1 MTSFWCERA
10 VLPSGVARGVRVV
23 SELGVIVSADLAD
36 SQPGDTL
43 LEGLTLPGLANAHSH
58 AFHRALRGTTHADG
72 GTFWTWREAMY
83 AIADNL
89 DPDNYRQLAHA
100 VFAEMVLA
108 GYTVVG
114 EFHYV
119 HHQLGGEPYV
129 EPAAMEKAIL
139 EAAAL
144 AGIRITLLDTLYLT
158 GGLDAAGQSLPQ
170 SPSQQRFGDGSVEA
184 WAARRAQLSDSPTAL
199 IGAAIHSLRSVPV
212 AELPAFREATVG
224 VPVHAH
230 VSEQPAE
237 NEQVLAASGSTPVA
251 LLAGFLGDTFTAVHA
266 THLTPADI
274 EQLTGSFACFCPT
287 TERDLADGIGPARAL
302 ADAGAH
308 LCLGSDQHAVIDPFE
323 ELRGLELN
331 ERLASGKRG
340 RFTPGELLRAASAT
354 GYASLGWT
362 GGSIA
367 VGSLCDLVAITRDSP
382 RTAGSSDNQAWLA
395 ATSADVRTVVV
406 GGEIIVENGVH
417 RSGDVGALL
426 SEAIERVRS

>member
-1 MTSFWCERA
+1 MTSFWCART
-10 VLPSGVARGVRVV
+10 VLPSGVAQGVRVV
-23 SELGVIVSADLAD
+23 SEQGSIVSVSPGPPAD
-36 SQPGDTL
+36 GDL
-43 LEGLTLPGLANAHSH
+43 ILEGLTLPGLANAHSH

-119 HHQLGGEPYV
+119 HHQAGGTPYA
-129 EPAAMEKAIL
+129 EPAAMERAIL

-184 WAARRAQLSDSPTAL
+184 WAARRAHLAGSPTAL
-199 IGAAIHSLRSVPV
+199 IGAAVHSLRSVPI
-212 AELPAFREATVG
+212 ADLPAFRAITAG

-237 NEQVLAASGSTPVA
+237 NEQVEAAYGATPVA
-251 LLAGFLGDTFTAVHA
+251 LLADLLGDTFTAVHA
-266 THLTPADI
+266 THLTSSDI
-274 EQLTGSFACFCPT
+274 VQLGGSFACFCPT

-302 ADAGAH
+302 ADAGVH

-331 ERLASGKRG
+331 ERLASGERG
-340 RFTPGELLRAASAT
+340 RFTPGELLDAASST

-367 VGSLCDLVAITRDSP
+367 VGSLCDLVAITRESP

-395 ATSADVRTVVV
+395 ATSADVQTVVV
-406 GGEIIVENGVH
+406 GGEVIVSGGAH
-417 RSGDVGALL
+417 RSGDVGELL
-426 SEAIERVRS
+426 AAAIERIRS